1 MGKILHLSFCGSQ
14 TNAIT
19 INIVSIFVFAF
30 VFAFV
35 FVFGLMKC
43 FKDHLIVDPVARFDN
58 FGTHLSFSLFLILF

>member
-19 INIVSIFVFAF
+19 INIVSIF